1 MQRPKDCR
9 SHEGKNLCSDVPKL
23 VPAGT
28 WQFLTAYWL
37 TENKN
42 TKTKGKLGFQNKQTK
57 NPDKYM
63 AELQNNYCFPREEKR
78 LLPLRKFQ

>member
-9 SHEGKNLCSDVPKL
+9 PHEGKNLCSDVPKL

-28 WQFLTAYWL
+28 WQFLNAYWL

-42 TKTKGKLGFQNKQTK
+42 TKTKGKLGFQNKQKTQTNTWQSYK
-57 NPDKYM
+57 IIT
-63 AELQNNYCFPREEKR
+63 AFPEKR
-78 LLPLRKFQ
+78 RDCFH